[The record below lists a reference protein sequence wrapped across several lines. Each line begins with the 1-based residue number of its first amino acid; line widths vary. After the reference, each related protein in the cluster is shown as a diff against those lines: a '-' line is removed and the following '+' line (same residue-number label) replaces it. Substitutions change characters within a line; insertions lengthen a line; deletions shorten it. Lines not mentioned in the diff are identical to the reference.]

1 MSYETRSNIGDG
13 LSAEI
18 ARDIIIGMARPINQ
32 HLVKLVGFD
41 FPPQLRDHF
50 RRELR
55 NWLDEIQRIRL
66 KPTAR
71 TGSFKFYFDPLFD
84 YPFGGIGVPNM
95 RALMDFIS
103 GEYDEIRPTKSPEEV
118 VVWLRR
124 FHTDLAQR
132 LHNGEA
138 VLDMIPE

>member
-1 MSYETRSNIGDG
+1 MKLDQIMEMAYPQK
-13 LSAEI
+13 I
-18 ARDIIIGMARPINQ
+18 ARDIIVGMARPINQ
-32 HLVKLVGFD
+32 HLIKLVGFD

-66 KPTAR
+66 KPTTR
-71 TGSFKFYFDPLFD
+71 TGSFKFYFDPMFD
-84 YPFGGIGVPNM
+84 YPFGGIEIRNM
-95 RALMDFIS
+95 SALMDFIS
-103 GEYDEIRPTKSPEEV
+103 SEYDEIRPTKSPEDLV
-118 VVWLRR
+118 AWLRN
-124 FHTDLAQR
+124 FHTELAQR

>member
-1 MSYETRSNIGDG
+1 MKLDQIMEMAYPQK
-13 LSAEI
+13 I

-66 KPTAR
+66 KPTTR

-84 YPFGGIGVPNM
+84 YPFGGIEAPNM
-95 RALMDFIS
+95 RALMNFIS
-103 GEYDEIRPTKSPEEV
+103 NEYDEITPTKSPEEV

>member
-1 MSYETRSNIGDG
+1 MRLDQMMEMAYPQK
-13 LSAEI
+13 I

-32 HLVKLVGFD
+32 HLIKLVGFD

-55 NWLDEIQRIRL
+55 NWLNEIQRIRL
-66 KPTAR
+66 EPTTR

-84 YPFGGIGVPNM
+84 YPFGGIEVPNM

-103 GEYDEIRPTKSPEEV
+103 SEYDEISPTKSPEELV
-118 VVWLRR
+118 SWLRR
-124 FHTDLAQR
+124 FHTELAQR

-138 VLDMIPE
+138 VLDMIP

>member
-1 MSYETRSNIGDG
+1 MKLDQIMEMAYPQK
-13 LSAEI
+13 I
-18 ARDIIIGMARPINQ
+18 ARDIIVGMARPINQ
-32 HLVKLVGFD
+32 HLIKLVGFD

-66 KPTAR
+66 KLTTR
-71 TGSFKFYFDPLFD
+71 TGSFKFYFDPMFD
-84 YPFGGIGVPNM
+84 YPFGGIEIRNM
-95 RALMDFIS
+95 SALMDFIS
-103 GEYDEIRPTKSPEEV
+103 SEYDEIRPTKSPEDLV
-118 VVWLRR
+118 AWLRN
-124 FHTDLAQR
+124 FHTELAQR

>member
-1 MSYETRSNIGDG
+1 MKLAQTMEMAYPQKV
-13 LSAEI
+13 

-41 FPPQLRDHF
+41 FPDELRTHF

-66 KPTAR
+66 KPTTR

-84 YPFGGIGVPNM
+84 YPFGGVEVQNM
-95 RALMDFIS
+95 RALIDFIS
-103 GEYDEIRPTKSPEEV
+103 GEYDGIRPVRTPEQLAK
-118 VVWLRR
+118 WLRG
-124 FHTDLAQR
+124 FHTELAQR
-132 LHNGEA
+132 LHEGET
-138 VLDMIPE
+138 VLDMIPQ

>member
-1 MSYETRSNIGDG
+1 MKLDQIMEMAYPQK
-13 LSAEI
+13 I

-32 HLVKLVGFD
+32 HLVELIGFD
-41 FPPQLRDHF
+41 FPPQLRDPF

-66 KPTAR
+66 KPTTR

-84 YPFGGIGVPNM
+84 YPFGGIEAPNM
-95 RALMDFIS
+95 RALMNFIS
-103 GEYDEIRPTKSPEEV
+103 NEYDEITPTKSPEEV

>member
-1 MSYETRSNIGDG
+1 MEMAYPQK
-13 LSAEI
+13 I
-18 ARDIIIGMARPINQ
+18 ARDIIIRMARPINQ
-32 HLVKLVGFD
+32 YLVKLVRFD

-66 KPTAR
+66 KPTTR

-84 YPFGGIGVPNM
+84 YPFGGIEAPNM
-95 RALMDFIS
+95 RALMNFIS